1 MPPGL
6 GCLPLS
12 ISSEVGFITEFSL
25 YQALMV
31 GLGAIPGA
39 WLRLRV
45 VNHFEPLLP
54 RKHWGTF
61 AVNLVAAFSL
71 GLVLGLQRAGR
82 CGSSDG
88 TSVLILLVGT
98 GFFGSLSTFSTFAV
112 EVLVTLR
119 ERCWGEAVLLAAGSV
134 IAGLLVAGAGY
145 GLGMSD
151 A

>member
-25 YQALMV
+25 YQALLV

-82 CGSSDG
+82 CGSSDEA
-88 TSVLILLVGT
+88 SVLFLLVGT

-119 ERCWGEAVLLAAGSV
+119 ERRWGEAVLLAAGSV